1 MSENTP
7 MSVSE
12 PLAQSG
18 LALSASAGAM
28 LRAAREAQGLH
39 IAALAVALKISVKKL
54 EALESDQ
61 FALLPGTVF
70 IRALASS
77 ICRILK
83 IDPAPILEKLPAT
96 TLAHLKTDD
105 AGINTPFRMPS
116 NASWALPLKQLS
128 RPLVLAVVL
137 LLLGAAVLV
146 VYPLFQRPDAASVPK
161 SELSTVIIAPTSPAP
176 MGQQDPVAELALA
189 PSPVPAES
197 SPGLSASESLVVV
210 PGTGATTGLLVVKA
224 HGVSWVSVVDAG
236 GVIQVSKNMTEGEV
250 VGVSGV
256 MPLSVVIGRSDTT
269 EVQVRGKP
277 FDLTGIAI
285 SNVARF
291 EVK

>member
-1 MSENTP
+1 MSENTLL
-7 MSVSE
+7 SVSE
-12 PLAQSG
+12 PVAQSG
-18 LALSASAGAM
+18 LALSASAGAL
-28 LRAAREAQGLH
+28 LREAREAQGLH
-39 IAALAVALKISVKKL
+39 IGALAVALKIPVKKL
-54 EALESDQ
+54 EALEADQ
-61 FALLPGTVF
+61 FDLLPGMVF

-77 ICRILK
+77 ICRTLK

-96 TLAHLKTDD
+96 ALAHLKTDD
-105 AGINTPFRMPS
+105 AGINTPFRVS
-116 NASWALPLKQLS
+116 SDTSWALPLKQLS

-146 VYPLFQRPDAASVPK
+146 VYPLFQRPDVASAPK
-161 SELSTVIIAPTSPAP
+161 PELSTVII
-176 MGQQDPVAELALA
+176 A

-197 SPGLSASESLVVV
+197 SPGLSASESLIVV
-210 PGTGATTGLLVVKA
+210 PGTGATTGLLVLKA
-224 HGVSWVSVVDAG
+224 HGVSWVKVVDAS
-236 GVIQVSKNMTEGEV
+236 GVIQVSKNMSEGEV

-277 FDLTGIAI
+277 FDLTGIAK

>member
-1 MSENTP
+1 MSES
-7 MSVSE
+7 MSVTVPE
-12 PLAQSG
+12 PVPQNGLLLAV
-18 LALSASAGAM
+18 SAGAL
-28 LRAAREAQGLH
+28 LREAREAQGLH
-39 IAALAVALKISVKKL
+39 IGALAVALKIPVKKL
-54 EALESDQ
+54 EALEADQ
-61 FALLPGTVF
+61 FDLLPGMVF
-70 IRALASS
+70 IRALTAS
-77 ICRILK
+77 ICRTLK

-105 AGINTPFRMPS
+105 AGINTPFRMPCD
-116 NASWALPLKQLS
+116 ASWALPLKQLS

-146 VYPLFQRPDAASVPK
+146 VYPLFQRPVAASAPK

-176 MGQQDPVAELALA
+176 KAKQDPVAVLVPAA
-189 PSPVPAES
+189 NPVPAES
-197 SPGLSASESLVVV
+197 VPGLSASESLVVV

-224 HGVSWVSVVDAG
+224 HGVSWLRVVDAS
-236 GVIQVSKNMTEGEV
+236 GVIQVSKNMSEGEV

-256 MPLSVVIGRSDTT
+256 LPLSVVVGRSDTT
-269 EVQVRGKP
+269 EVQVRGKS
-277 FDLTGIAI
+277 FDLTGIAK

>member
-1 MSENTP
+1 
-7 MSVSE
+7 MSVTVPE
-12 PLAQSG
+12 PVPQNGLLLAV
-18 LALSASAGAM
+18 SAGAL
-28 LRAAREAQGLH
+28 LREAREAQGLH
-39 IAALAVALKISVKKL
+39 IGALAVALKIPVKKL
-54 EALESDQ
+54 EALEADQ
-61 FALLPGTVF
+61 FDLLPGMVF
-70 IRALASS
+70 IRALTAS
-77 ICRILK
+77 ICRTLK

-116 NASWALPLKQLS
+116 DASWALPLKQLS

-146 VYPLFQRPDAASVPK
+146 VYPLFQRPVAASAPK

-176 MGQQDPVAELALA
+176 KAKQDPVAVLVPAA
-189 PSPVPAES
+189 NPVPAES
-197 SPGLSASESLVVV
+197 VPGLSASESLVVV

-224 HGVSWVSVVDAG
+224 HGVSWLRVVDAS
-236 GVIQVSKNMTEGEV
+236 GVIQVSKNMSEGEV

-256 MPLSVVIGRSDTT
+256 LPLSVVVGRSDTT
-269 EVQVRGKP
+269 EVQVRGKS
-277 FDLTGIAI
+277 FDLTGIAK

>member
-1 MSENTP
+1 MSES
-7 MSVSE
+7 MSVTVPE
-12 PLAQSG
+12 PVPQNGLLLAV
-18 LALSASAGAM
+18 SAGAL
-28 LRAAREAQGLH
+28 LREAREAQGLH
-39 IAALAVALKISVKKL
+39 IGALAVALKIPVKKL
-54 EALESDQ
+54 EALEADQ
-61 FALLPGTVF
+61 FDLLPGMVF
-70 IRALASS
+70 IRALTAS
-77 ICRILK
+77 ICRTLK

-105 AGINTPFRMPS
+105 AGINTPFRMPCD
-116 NASWALPLKQLS
+116 ASWALPLKQLS

-146 VYPLFQRPDAASVPK
+146 VYPLFQRPVAASAPK

-176 MGQQDPVAELALA
+176 KAKQDPVAVLVPAA
-189 PSPVPAES
+189 NPVPAES
-197 SPGLSASESLVVV
+197 VPGLSASESLVVV

-224 HGVSWVSVVDAG
+224 HGVSWVRVVDAS

-250 VGVSGV
+250 VGVSGM

-277 FDLTGIAI
+277 FDLTGIAK